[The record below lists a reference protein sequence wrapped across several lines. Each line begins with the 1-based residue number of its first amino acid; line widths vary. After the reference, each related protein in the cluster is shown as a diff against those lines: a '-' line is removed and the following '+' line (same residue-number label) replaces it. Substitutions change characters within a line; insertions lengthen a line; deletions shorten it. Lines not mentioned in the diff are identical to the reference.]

1 MQTSYWFTSPISDVG
16 PSVFSFVTLLVISSL
31 LFAPGTVL
39 HRADIRCLFT
49 ELNANQAATGT
60 LLLLFISQSTKPAEH
75 RNCCVCFLTPS
86 IPWPHHENVLL
97 ILEPPEQPRAQSLLA
112 SIPSN
117 FSRPWN
123 KHPSPSPHPA
133 PAPSTPHWPASLF
146 LAWRFPP
153 CPLVDGALALP
164 GPLPGCSGLPF

>member
-1 MQTSYWFTSPISDVG
+1 MLYYYYYLSATQTDSGKRGHSGGRSSSENPMQTSYWFTSPISDVG

-49 ELNANQAATGT
+49 ELNANQAATDT
-60 LLLLFISQSTKPAEH
+60 LLLLFIYQSTKPAEH

-97 ILEPPEQPRAQSLLA
+97 ILELPEQPR
-112 SIPSN
+112 
-117 FSRPWN
+117 
-123 KHPSPSPHPA
+123 HSP
-133 PAPSTPHWPASLF
+133 F
-146 LAWRFPP
+146 
-153 CPLVDGALALP
+153 
-164 GPLPGCSGLPF
+164 